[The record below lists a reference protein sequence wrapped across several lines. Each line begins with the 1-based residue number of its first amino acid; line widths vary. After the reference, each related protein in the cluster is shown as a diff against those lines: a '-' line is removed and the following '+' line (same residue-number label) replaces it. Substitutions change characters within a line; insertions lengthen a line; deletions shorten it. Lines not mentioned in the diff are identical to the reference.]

1 MFDLAYENEAAI
13 EAATIEKDKV
23 WSKILNS
30 DKKIEMFFLGL
41 KLAEYIEILEF
52 YSIMYGT
59 HGV

>member
-1 MFDLAYENEAAI
+1 MFDIAYENEASI

-30 DKKIEMFFLGL
+30 DKKIGMFFFGL
-41 KLAEYIEILEF
+41 VLAEYIDVIEF

>member
-1 MFDLAYENEAAI
+1 MFDIAYENEASI
-13 EAATIEKDKV
+13 EAATIEKNKV

-30 DKKIEMFFLGL
+30 DKKIEMFLLGFE
-41 KLAEYIEILEF
+41 LARYIDIIEF

>member
-1 MFDLAYENEAAI
+1 MFDIAYEKEAAI
-13 EAATIEKDKV
+13 EAATIEKNKV

-30 DKKIEMFFLGL
+30 DKRIEMFLLCFE
-41 KLAEYIEILEF
+41 LAKYIDIIEF

>member
-1 MFDLAYENEAAI
+1 MFDIAYEKEAAI
-13 EAATIEKDKV
+13 EAATIEKNKV

-30 DKKIEMFFLGL
+30 DKRIEMFLLGFE
-41 KLAEYIEILEF
+41 LAKYIDIIEF

>member
-1 MFDLAYENEAAI
+1 MFDIAYENEAPI
-13 EAATIEKDKV
+13 EAATTEKNKV

-30 DKKIEMFFLGL
+30 DKKIEMFLLGFE
-41 KLAEYIEILEF
+41 LAKYIDIIEF